1 MPVRD
6 EEPASHN
13 DNNSSD
19 NDDDDVIGAGCHY
32 SHPDKLAVR
41 LALSHRPHAAPAT
54 HYLITFP
61 GQPPSWCRWWW

>member
-13 DNNSSD
+13 DNTSD

-32 SHPDKLAVR
+32 SHPAKLAVR

-54 HYLITFP
+54 V
-61 GQPPSWCRWWW
+61 